1 MYQAYSGLCSKVLK
15 IMHSC
20 TFYHCVCMQA
30 LSDLHLALGVLTLVS
45 MDVIILLVYAIVE
58 GVQGNLTAVLVPNR
72 ENPRDIEGV
81 S

>member
-1 MYQAYSGLCSKVLK
+1 
-15 IMHSC
+15 MHNC
-20 TFYHCVCMQA
+20 TFFHCVQA
-30 LSDLHLALGVLTLVS
+30 LNDLHLALGVLTLVS

-58 GVQGNLTAVLVPNR
+58 GAQEDLTAVLVPNR

>member
-1 MYQAYSGLCSKVLK
+1 
-15 IMHSC
+15 MHNC

-30 LSDLHLALGVLTLVS
+30 LNDVHLALGVLTLVS

-58 GVQGNLTAVLVPNR
+58 GVQGNLTAVLVSNR